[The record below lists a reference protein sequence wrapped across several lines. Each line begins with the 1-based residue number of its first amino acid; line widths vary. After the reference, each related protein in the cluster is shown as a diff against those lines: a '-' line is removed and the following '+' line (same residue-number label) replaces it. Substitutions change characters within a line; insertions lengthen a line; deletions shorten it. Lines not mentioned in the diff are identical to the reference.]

1 MKTATLLFATSLV
14 VTPLTSLAQQTREPV
29 PSVIVVNSMSTVEA
43 TPDQATVRLGVVRQ
57 APTAQAAQ
65 DQTNRAVQAVLTEVG
80 KVGVPAQKIQ
90 TSRLTLTP
98 VYAPQQPGN
107 RDAPRI
113 VSYNAAN
120 IVSIELD
127 NLTQVGPVIDAG
139 LTAGANQLEGVRFS
153 LKNDT
158 AVRERAL
165 KQAVADAKRKAETMA
180 EALGVRITGVLEA
193 SDGGVSVI
201 AQDETVA
208 YARVSMAQVAPAATP
223 VSPGEIEVRA
233 SVTVRYSIAPLR

>member
-1 MKTATLLFATSLV
+1 M
-14 VTPLTSLAQQTREPV
+14 
-29 PSVIVVNSMSTVEA
+29 
-43 TPDQATVRLGVVRQ
+43 
-57 APTAQAAQ
+57 
-65 DQTNRAVQAVLTEVG
+65 
-80 KVGVPAQKIQ
+80 
-90 TSRLTLTP
+90 
-98 VYAPQQPGN
+98 
-107 RDAPRI
+107 
-113 VSYNAAN
+113 
-120 IVSIELD
+120 VSIELD

-201 AQDETVA
+201 AQDEAVG
-208 YARVSMAQVAPAATP
+208 YARLSMAQVAPAPTP
-223 VSPGEIEVRA
+223 VSPER
-233 SVTVRYSIAPLR
+233 SK